1 MKRYVC
7 FVALLGVAAI
17 PDWASAF
24 FRPWCA
30 PPPCSPHG
38 YGYGGFGGYAVPVPV
53 YPPPVFVQPCVP
65 VYEVPVAPPR
75 VYQVPPV
82 AAVQSPTPAV
92 NPVKPPTAPAVT
104 AVPKPAPA
112 PTAVKPPEPDP
123 MFRPAGGPMTASPAA
138 APSPATAPKPEPET
152 SPLVLPPVP
161 DTTDTKPI
169 GTKPVDTKPMSPLV
183 PSAMPSPAPA
193 PVGGIKEPEPLAP
206 TTKPMPKKP
215 ASSDDTLP
223 PLVLPPEGPGGPS
236 GVVPP
241 VGDTSISRSSP
252 LTAGPKVQVFTVA
265 GGAVPGQ
272 LRKVGFFN
280 HTDRDIDLVI
290 EGRAV
295 KLPRKTYLHAQL
307 PPTFTWKQADRK
319 AETATVPDGAAGLDV
334 LFRE

>member
-7 FVALLGVAAI
+7 FVALLGVVAI

-30 PPPCSPHG
+30 PPPCSP
-38 YGYGGFGGYAVPVPV
+38 YGYGRFGGYAMPVPV
-53 YPPPVFVQPCVP
+53 YSPPVLVQPCVP

-75 VYQVPPV
+75 VYQVPPAV
-82 AAVQSPTPAV
+82 ATVAPTPAA
-92 NPVKPPTAPAVT
+92 NPVKHSVPPAVT

-123 MFRPAGGPMTASPAA
+123 MFRPAGGPALEPPSA
-138 APSPATAPKPEPET
+138 APSPAPASEPDAR
-152 SPLVLPPVP
+152 PLILPPIKNAP
-161 DTTDTKPI
+161 DTKATT
-169 GTKPVDTKPMSPLV
+169 PLV

-193 PVGGIKEPEPLAP
+193 TGIKEPEPLAP
-206 TTKPMPKKP
+206 AIKPMTKKTTG
-215 ASSDDTLP
+215 SDDTLP

-241 VGDTSISRSSP
+241 VGDTSTSRSSP
-252 LTAGPKVQVFTVA
+252 LSGGPKVRVFTVA
-265 GGAVPGQ
+265 GGAVFGQ

-295 KLPRKTYLHAQL
+295 KLPGKTYLHAQL
-307 PPTFTWKQADRK
+307 PPTFQWKQADRK

>member
-7 FVALLGVAAI
+7 FVALLGVVAI

-30 PPPCSPHG
+30 PPPCSPYG
-38 YGYGGFGGYAVPVPV
+38 YGYGRFGGYRGFGGYAMPVPV
-53 YPPPVFVQPCVP
+53 YSPPVVVQPCVP

-75 VYQVPPV
+75 VYQVP
-82 AAVQSPTPAV
+82 AAVAVAPIPAV
-92 NPVKPPTAPAVT
+92 NPVKPPAPPTVA
-104 AVPKPAPA
+104 ADPKPIPKPA
-112 PTAVKPPEPDP
+112 AVKPPEPDP
-123 MFRPAGGPMTASPAA
+123 MLRPAGGPTTALPAA
-138 APSPATAPKPEPET
+138 APSPAPAPKPEPET

-161 DTTDTKPI
+161 ETPN
-169 GTKPVDTKPMSPLV
+169 TKPMTPLV
-183 PSAMPSPAPA
+183 PSATPAPA
-193 PVGGIKEPEPLAP
+193 PAPGTGIKEPEPLVPAV
-206 TTKPMPKKP
+206 KPMPKKP
-215 ASSDDTLP
+215 ANSDDTLP

-241 VGDTSISRSSP
+241 VGDASTSRSSP
-252 LTAGPKVQVFTVA
+252 LTAGPKVQVFTVS
-265 GGAVPGQ
+265 GGPVSGQ

-290 EGRAV
+290 VGRAV

-307 PPTFTWKQADRK
+307 PPTFQWKQGDRK
-319 AETATVPDGAAGLDV
+319 AETATVPESAAGLDV